1 MNTKQ
6 PAALVVLSGGQDS
19 TVCLYYAKDIAQQ
32 VHAITFYYGQRHAVE
47 LEAARHVAVM
57 AGVVTHKIV
66 TLPAGVLEST
76 SPLVQLNTEVEQYP
90 NADALPGGI
99 EKTFVPMRN
108 QLFLTLAVN
117 RAVCVGAT
125 VIFTGLSQEDYG
137 GYPDCRE
144 DFVRAFNVVTQK
156 ALGESVARV
165 PHVYAPLMYRDKAET
180 VRLSERL
187 PGCREALAYSHTC
200 YNGAVPP
207 CGHCHACLL
216 RARGYADAHFSDPLL
231 MRLSREGC

>member
-19 TVCLYYAKDIAQQ
+19 TVCLYYAKEIAQQ
-32 VHAITFYYGQRHAVE
+32 VHAITFDYGQRHAVE

-90 NADALPGGI
+90 DADALPGGV

-108 QLFLTLAVN
+108 QLFLTIAVN
-117 RAVCVGAT
+117 RAVHVGAS
-125 VIFTGLSQEDYG
+125 VVLTGISQEDYG

-144 DFVRAFNVVTQK
+144 AFVRAFNVATAE
-156 ALGESVARV
+156 ALGESVAAYAAR
-165 PHVYAPLMYRDKAET
+165 VYAPLMFRSKAET
-180 VRLSERL
+180 VLLSERL
-187 PGCREALAYSHTC
+187 PGCRDALAYSHTC

-216 RARGYADAHFSDPLL
+216 RARGYEQAGVKDPLL
-231 MRLSREGC
+231 VRLARGG